1 MKASKAGVSRG
12 NWESWPV
19 GQISTEGGRLK
30 FEIERLWNQE
40 TTSFVFFLFIKVL
53 TKLGKNL

>member
-30 FEIERLWNQE
+30 FEIERLWN
-40 TTSFVFFLFIKVL
+40 
-53 TKLGKNL
+53 